1 MLFFQVSNAFQSVWH
16 EADSRLFLLNLKH
29 DFIWWLVF
37 YQLYKFTFCMFG
49 LHTSSTY
56 WRG

>member
-1 MLFFQVSNAFQSVWH
+1 
-16 EADSRLFLLNLKH
+16 LFLLNLKQ

-56 WRG
+56 CRW